1 MKRIF
6 ASILVA
12 FFMIITINMGNV
24 FATNTTNT
32 LITTNTANVTNT
44 AGELQQ
50 IKEKSTKELQDYRER
65 YGSDVYGLTAYI
77 LDKIRIYSIPICF
90 IGIAIGAIYQYVIG
104 IRKLDVRD
112 RGFGVVIAF
121 VTVLIICQVLPLVFA
136 IVIKGWRG

>member
-1 MKRIF
+1 MKKVF
-6 ASILVA
+6 ASTFVV
-12 FFMIITINMGNV
+12 FFIIITLCMGSV
-24 FATNTTNT
+24 GATNTTNT
-32 LITTNTANVTNT
+32 TNTT
-44 AGELQQ
+44 GELQQ
-50 IKEKSTKELQDYRER
+50 IKEKSTKELQDYKER
-65 YGSDVYGLTAYI
+65 YGSDAYGLTAYI

-121 VTVLIICQVLPLVFA
+121 VTVLIICQVLPLIFA